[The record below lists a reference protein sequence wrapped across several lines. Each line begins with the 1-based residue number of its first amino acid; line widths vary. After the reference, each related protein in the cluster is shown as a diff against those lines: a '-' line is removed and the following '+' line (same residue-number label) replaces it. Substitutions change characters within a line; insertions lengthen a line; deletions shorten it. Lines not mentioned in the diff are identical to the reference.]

1 MCGIAGTIRM
11 GDHTLVERMTALM
24 AYRGPDDC
32 GLYEDDEVCLGHRR
46 LSILDLSAAGHQP
59 MQSTDG
65 QLVITYNGEI
75 YNFVSLRCE
84 LETQGYRFHTGTDT
98 EVILA
103 AYQAYGINCLSKL
116 EGMFAF
122 GLWDRRQCQ
131 LLLARDRT
139 GIKPL
144 FYHQVADG
152 LAFASELKPLL
163 YVPTLKPQVN
173 RRALRSAMR
182 YASNI
187 EDEAMIAS
195 IFKLRPGY
203 WLRWKD
209 GLCTTAPY
217 WHHPY
222 PAPESWDEETLAS
235 ELRQRLQRVVH
246 SHMVSDAPLGAALSG
261 GLDSSGVVALMA
273 QNGCGKVETFTVGH
287 GADDPDLLK
296 ARLVAEHC
304 RTNHHEILISAENV
318 ADMLPRVVWHLEEPL
333 GQMESLQMYLNYREA
348 ARFVK
353 VLLIGEGADECFG
366 GYARYKLLNPH
377 LPLPL
382 AMRKALYERV
392 YMYADAPPHNWSARV
407 LARSLWGIPAASP
420 LLDPQPCAA
429 LPLWDVEHRRH
440 ALGSALCHD
449 QRTYLHDLSLK
460 RADAMGMA
468 HALELRVPFLDRD
481 IVELAA
487 RVPGTLMVRGTTEK
501 YILRRALAPLLP
513 SEVVQRRK
521 RGFQMQLNLGLI
533 ETLNQLCDTLLRPA
547 EVRARGFFDP
557 ARVEALRRKRPGR
570 WATPM
575 AHKVWSYRIWAML
588 LCEVWAR
595 IFLDQPISPI
605 PPASLADVL

>member
-1 MCGIAGTIRM
+1 M
-11 GDHTLVERMTALM
+11 GDLALVERMTALM
-24 AYRGPDDC
+24 AYRGPDDH
-32 GLYEDDEVCLGHRR
+32 GLYEDGEVRLGHRR
-46 LSILDLSAAGHQP
+46 LSILDLSMNGHQP
-59 MQSTDG
+59 MQSADG

-75 YNFVSLRCE
+75 YNFRTLRCE
-84 LETQGYRFHTGTDT
+84 LATQGYRFHTDTDT

-103 AYQAYGINCLSKL
+103 AYQVYGLNCLSRL
-116 EGMFAF
+116 EGMFALA
-122 GLWDRRQCQ
+122 LWDRRQRQ
-131 LLLARDRT
+131 LLLARDRI

-144 FYHQVADG
+144 FYHQAGDG

-163 YVPTLKPQVN
+163 YLPSLKPQVN

-195 IFKLRPGY
+195 IFKLRPGH

-209 GLCTTAPY
+209 GVCTTAPY

-222 PAPESWDEETLAS
+222 PAPEVWDEERLAS

-246 SHMVSDAPLGAALSG
+246 SHLISDAPLGAALSG

-273 QNGCGKVETFTVGH
+273 QASHGKVETFTVGH

-296 ARLVAEHC
+296 ARLMAEHC
-304 RTNHHEILISAENV
+304 RTNHHEIFISAENV
-318 ADMLPRVVWHLEEPL
+318 ADLLPRIVWHLEEPL

-366 GYARYKLLNPH
+366 GYARYKLLNARW
-377 LPLPL
+377 PLPFAL
-382 AMRKALYERV
+382 RKALYERV
-392 YMYADAPPHNWSARV
+392 YMYADTPPPTWSARA
-407 LARSLWGIPAASP
+407 LARSLWGTPAASS
-420 LLDPQPCAA
+420 LLDPQPCAP
-429 LPLWDVEHRRH
+429 LPLEDVGHRYH
-440 ALGSALCHD
+440 ALERALCHD
-449 QRTYLHDLSLK
+449 QRTYLHHLSLK

-468 HALELRVPFLDRD
+468 HGLELRVPFLDRE

-487 RVPGTLMVRGTTEK
+487 RIPSTLMVRGVTEK

-513 SEVVQRRK
+513 PAVAQRRK
-521 RGFQMQLNLGLI
+521 RGFQMRLQPGLV
-533 ETLNQLCDTLLRPA
+533 ETLDQLCDTLLRPA

-557 ARVEALRRKRPGR
+557 ARVDALRRNRPRR

-575 AHKVWSYRIWAML
+575 AHKVWSYRVWAML

-595 IFLDQPISPI
+595 IFLDRPISPT
-605 PPASLADVL
+605 PPARLSDVL